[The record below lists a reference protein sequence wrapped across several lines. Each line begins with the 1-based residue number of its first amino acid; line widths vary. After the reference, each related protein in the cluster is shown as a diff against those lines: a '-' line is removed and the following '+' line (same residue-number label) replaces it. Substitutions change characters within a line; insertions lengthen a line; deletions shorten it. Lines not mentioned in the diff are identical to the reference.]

1 MSESIFEEGGPH
13 KIKRIDTDKY
23 QMNVSLPL
31 DSDGRLARECPS
43 ENCSPGY
50 FKVKP
55 GTGITSE
62 QKSAFCPYCRFS
74 SEPKNFATKE
84 QVRYV
89 KDSVMREAHE
99 GIGKM
104 IQDALG
110 LGPSGKK
117 KYGDGLISM
126 EMSYKS
132 GTLPHVRP
140 PIESELKRDVIC
152 PNCGLDH
159 SVYGLATWCA
169 DCGKD
174 IFLTHVEAEL
184 NVVKTML
191 EDVSR
196 RQEKLGPRVA
206 AKDIEN
212 CLEDTV
218 SIFEAVLKVLL
229 IRYYTNKGLSENE
242 INDILKKKVGNVF
255 QSITRTDSFFQAELG
270 FKVFDGLNKETLAFL
285 ELTFEMR
292 HPITHNLGIV
302 DRKYLEKVR
311 SAEKEGR
318 EIRVTIDDIKKAIN
332 ISFDIFKSTHRR
344 LFRAD
349 DGNSII

>member
-23 QMNVSLPL
+23 QMYVSLPL
-31 DSDGRLARECPS
+31 DADGRLARECSS

-55 GTGITSE
+55 GTGITSGQE
-62 QKSAFCPYCRFS
+62 FAFCPYCRFS
-74 SEPKNFATKE
+74 SEPGNFATKE
-84 QVRYV
+84 QVRYA
-89 KDSVMREAHE
+89 KDLVMKEAHK

-104 IQDALG
+104 IQDVFG
-110 LGPSGKK
+110 LGSSGKK
-117 KYGDGLISM
+117 KYGDGFISM
-126 EMSYKS
+126 EMSYKAGS
-132 GTLPHVRP
+132 LPYVRP
-140 PIESELKRDVIC
+140 PIENELKRDLVC

-196 RQEKLGPRVA
+196 RQEILGLRVA

-218 SIFEAVLKVLL
+218 SIFEAVLKALL
-229 IRYYTNKGLSENE
+229 IRYYTNKGLPDDE
-242 INDILKKKVGNVF
+242 INGILQKKIGNTF
-255 QSITRTDSFFQAELG
+255 QSITRSDLFFETELG
-270 FKVFDGLNKETLAFL
+270 FKVFDVLNEETLKFI
-285 ELTFEMR
+285 ETIFEMR
-292 HPITHNLGIV
+292 HPITHNLGVV
-302 DRKYLEKVR
+302 DKKYLDKVR

-332 ISFDIFKSTHRR
+332 ISSDVFKFLHIR
-344 LFRAD
+344 LFKIE
-349 DGNSII
+349 NNTKS